1 MGEGTPG
8 GVLPLAGDT
17 GPALLALAI
26 QTEEIVT
33 LRISATPH
41 QDHVVL
47 EIADANGR
55 SGASIGLSRDDA
67 LALIGSIVQAVNAL
81 PHDSSIPV
89 HQQRAFLRA
98 KHPSFQEPVARQTP
112 IGSGN
117 TPHFALFAAGGSR
130 VSALAIKFS
139 NLIDAEIRAPAARQ

>member
-55 SGASIGLSRDDA
+55 SGGSIGLSRDDA
-67 LALIGSIVQAVNAL
+67 LAL
-81 PHDSSIPV
+81 
-89 HQQRAFLRA
+89 
-98 KHPSFQEPVARQTP
+98 
-112 IGSGN
+112 
-117 TPHFALFAAGGSR
+117 
-130 VSALAIKFS
+130 
-139 NLIDAEIRAPAARQ
+139 